1 MYNVRSTLY
10 NLEPLVTTLTVD
22 SAQSSRLD
30 KVTDELDVAK
40 IFAEL
45 EHTGLQIGSAAAP
58 LVIFPL
64 QNRKSGVLGTTHL
77 RTSRPRRHADHQC
90 ASLPHPAEQP

>member
-58 LVIFPL
+58 LVYPDTHTPRSRRS
-64 QNRKSGVLGTTHL
+64 QQSWRKK
-77 RTSRPRRHADHQC
+77 
-90 ASLPHPAEQP
+90 E